1 MKKKIITTL
10 ILLCFMLQSYSLAW
24 ASTPQSVSTQNITS
38 GATQTVYNWATDK
51 GNVKISVVTVDLN
64 DPYAYLTIVPGGGRF
79 CERSTVSQMT
89 AMTNPVALTNGDFF
103 NMSAEGAPIGAT
115 VIDSELVSSPSY
127 LTGTYAL
134 GITNDR
140 KAYIEQFSFSGYVA
154 NKSSGVS
161 FPLSGVNKTYYW
173 QENDNSHSHL
183 NKLHLYT
190 DMWGG
195 TTRGQDSYSTDVA
208 EALIQD
214 NKVIG
219 VKSDG
224 AYPTSVSEGVQIL
237 HGDGEAADFIRN
249 LLIGDELEINY
260 QMTPDK
266 DWQMVIGGHALLVD
280 NGQTVPYT
288 KDLSSLGGVRAR
300 TAVGISADGSKVY
313 IAAVEGRTYE
323 SAGLSLDN
331 LASFMQYIGAYK
343 AVNLDGGGSTAMT
356 VRDLGSTTAT
366 RVINPEGNGSERKV
380 VEGLALFSTA
390 PQGALAGI
398 KVVGSQKLFIGESA
412 LFTAQGWDEYY
423 NPYSLSDTALT
434 YGDSAGLGTWQ
445 GNTFTAAKAG
455 ETNITITANGI
466 QGVHYLQVIGVEA
479 VDHLELSSDSDSI
492 ISGGMVQISAKA
504 VLKDG
509 TTKTLSPALL
519 TFQAEG
525 GTIDEKGILTVTASS
540 GNVLVKAGF
549 EGLSAEKTIKVT
561 AATQQYLLDNL
572 NGISSHTSPDEVTG
586 SVELAADPAGG
597 SQQVLKLNYNFSN
610 TKETAASYIVFEQD
624 AVKLSS
630 NTKKMMVDIYGSG
643 NNEWVRVELRDKD
656 ENVYRYTLAQ
666 NVDWQG
672 WKSVELDLS
681 NETIAQDAYLW
692 RIYTVEN
699 ANEARPAVEDRSLY
713 FRNLRLSASSGD
725 LVNIRLQIGSNVL
738 IANELSSTMDTA
750 PYVTANGRTMVPV
763 RFITEALGGE
773 AVWDG
778 ENQRVSLILDNNL
791 IQMYIGESTME
802 VNGISK
808 SLDTPATIQNSRT
821 MIPLRAVSEAFGLVV
836 NYDGTDQS
844 ITIFN

>member
-10 ILLCFMLQSYSLAW
+10 ILLCFLLQSYSLAW
-24 ASTPQSVSTQNITS
+24 ASTPQSISTQNITS
-38 GATQTVYNWATDK
+38 GATQSTYTWATEK
-51 GNVKISVVTVDLN
+51 GNVKISVVTVDLTN
-64 DPYAYLTIVPGGGRF
+64 PYAYLTIVPGEGRF

-89 AMTNPVALTNGDFF
+89 ARTNPVALTNGDFF

-154 NKSSGVS
+154 NKSSGAS

-195 TTRGQDSYSTDVA
+195 TTRGQDSYTTDVT

-237 HGDGEAADFIRN
+237 HGDGEAANFIRN

-260 QMTPDK
+260 EMTPAK

-280 NGQTVPYT
+280 NGQTVAYT

-300 TAVGISADGSKVY
+300 TAVGISADNTKVY
-313 IAAVEGRTYE
+313 IAAVEGRTSE

-331 LASFMQYIGAYK
+331 LALFMQYIGAYK

-398 KVVGSQKLFIGESA
+398 KINGSQKLFIGESA
-412 LFTAQGWDEYY
+412 QYTAQGWDEYY
-423 NPYSLSDTALT
+423 NPYSLTDTALS
-434 YGDSAGLGTWQ
+434 YSDSAGLGSWQ
-445 GNTFTAAKAG
+445 GNTFTANKAG
-455 ETNITITANGI
+455 ETNITVTLNGI
-466 QGVHYLQVIGVEA
+466 QAVRYLQIIGVEA
-479 VDHLELSSDSDSI
+479 VDHIELSLDGDNI

-509 TTKTLSPALL
+509 STKDLAPNLL
-519 TFQAEG
+519 TYQADG
-525 GTIDEKGILTVTASS
+525 GTIDDQGVLTVTAPS
-540 GNVLVKAGF
+540 GNVTVKADF
-549 EGLSAEKTIKVT
+549 QGLTAQTTIKVT
-561 AATQQYLLDNL
+561 AATQQYLLNTL
-572 NGISSHTSPDEVTG
+572 EGISSHVSPDAVMG
-586 SVELAADPAGG
+586 AVELAADPAG
-597 SQQVLKLNYNFSN
+597 SAQEVLKLDYNFSN
-610 TKETAASYIVFEQD
+610 TKETAASYIVFDQE
-624 AVKLSS
+624 AIKLSN
-630 NTKKMMVDIYGSG
+630 NTQKMMVDIYGSG

-656 ENVYRYTLAQ
+656 ENVYRYTLAE

-692 RIYTVEN
+692 RIYVVEN
-699 ANEARPAVEDRSLY
+699 ANETRPSVENRSLY

-725 LVNIRLQIGSNVL
+725 LVNIKLKIGSTEL
-738 IANELSSTMDTA
+738 IANEMTSTMDTA
-750 PYVTANGRTMVPV
+750 PFVTAAGRTMVPV

-773 AVWDG
+773 VVWDG

-791 IQMYIGESTME
+791 IQMYIGADTME

-808 SLDTPATIQNSRT
+808 ALDAPAMLQNNRT

-836 NYDGTDQS
+836 NYDSTDQS